1 MKVINHKHIFIAILL
16 LGMQAGFWWKSRG
29 LLPDLGIV
37 PELSS
42 HEEMKLLAFGDDE
55 LYFRVMTFRMNN
67 IGDTFGRFN
76 PLKNYN
82 LEKLY
87 HWFIRLDEFDNK
99 SNALPTLAANYFS
112 QTQKKSDVIYM
123 VNYLYE
129 HSWQNPKQYWWWL
142 TQAVY
147 LAMHKLKDDNY
158 ALKIASKLTGV
169 QGIPAWAQEMEAI
182 VREKRGEME
191 DAFLIMKNM
200 LKEKESFTQSELNY
214 MKYFMEERVKRLE
227 EVEVLIK
234 KRQEEINANPKLNDI
249 KSE

>member
-1 MKVINHKHIFIAILL
+1 MKIISREHIFIVIILL
-16 LGMQAGFWWKSRG
+16 GLQANFWWKSRG

-37 PELSS
+37 PELASRS
-42 HEEMKLLAFGDDE
+42 EMQLLAFGDDE
-55 LYFRVMTFRMNN
+55 LYFRIMSFRMNN

-87 HWFIRLDEFDNK
+87 HWFIRLDEFDNQ

-129 HSWQNPKQYWWWL
+129 HSWKNPKQNWWWL

-147 LAMHKLKDDNY
+147 LAMHKIKDDEY
-158 ALKIASKLTGV
+158 ALKIATKLTGV

-182 VREKRGEME
+182 VREKRGELE
-191 DAFLIMKNM
+191 DAFLIMKKM
-200 LKEKESFTQSELNY
+200 LEEKETFTQSELNY
-214 MKYFMEERVKRLE
+214 MKYFMEERVQRLG
-227 EVEVLIK
+227 EVEALIK
-234 KRQEEINANPKLNDI
+234 KRQKAIDSDEKLKDI
-249 KSE
+249 K